1 MFVGTSVMQNPPM
14 LSFREKLKNSI
25 LFTNFFIIFEKMRM
39 NENNMGGI
47 LILIILHYPSNHKH
61 IFVLVDQAKNEYQF
75 PRSFWILA
83 HFM

>member
-1 MFVGTSVMQNPPM
+1 
-14 LSFREKLKNSI
+14 
-25 LFTNFFIIFEKMRM
+25 MRM

-47 LILIILHYPSNHKH
+47 VILIILHYPSNHKH